1 LQLSL
6 PNKNNNANI
15 LLAGILSIIIG
26 VGVARF
32 AFTSLLPPMLEDFLS
47 VKYAGLYASVN
58 YAGYLSGAVFSIF
71 LQDINAKVKFFRI
84 GIVLSILTTL
94 VLATTSNE
102 ILWFASRVLAGFGS
116 AMVLIVGGAIV
127 MLKLHGEEKTKA
139 MGIHFS
145 GIGFAI
151 VISEL
156 LAQWTMQEGSWRDAW
171 AILSLFAFVAS
182 FYVLYILSFDR
193 QVKKDALKHKVTKS
207 MFTPYVMLLIAAYFT
222 AGVSFVVQATFFPD
236 IVNSLEGLQGFG
248 SLGWLIVGIA
258 GIPSAILWMRLAHR
272 YNSVDVIIVT
282 FVLQIIGIL
291 IPTLTSNIYLNLFS
305 GALYGSTF
313 IAHVALF
320 MHYGGKLAGKNPV
333 IFMGAMTAAYGV
345 GQVSAPLYSVYFY
358 QKFGSY
364 DMALFVTALIAFLG
378 IVFLLFAKRLTPPK
392 NS

>member
-151 VISEL
+151 VSSEL